1 MNEGVRPEQ
10 RSEPCRDSALCETHS
25 AEKHGSAPAGQA
37 EPFCYSGDE
46 LEALQQARNYLHWI
60 VSSMAPHVGR
70 RAAEIGAGIGNFAEH
85 LLQST
90 QVEQLVLIEP
100 AANLFPTL
108 EARFADEPRVRVLHS
123 EFRDCADQVQAET
136 VILANVLE
144 HVEDDT
150 DLLAAIHGILPAG
163 GSLLLFVPALPWL
176 YGTLDKKFDH
186 YRRYTRRELR
196 EKLERAGFRI
206 ERLRYF
212 NLPGV
217 AAWFLAGRILRQRTI
232 WAGQTRFYDRF
243 VIPWVSRLERA
254 WEPPLGQSLLAV
266 AKKGPRTAE

>member
-1 MNEGVRPEQ
+1 MNESVRPEQ
-10 RSEPCRDSALCETHS
+10 RIEPCRDSAVPEKG
-25 AEKHGSAPAGQA
+25 AES
-37 EPFCYSGDE
+37 FCYSGDE
-46 LEALQQARNYLHWI
+46 LEALQEARNYLHWI

-108 EARFADEPRVRVLHS
+108 ARRFAQERRVRVLQG
-123 EFRDCADQVQAET
+123 EFGDCSGKFQAET
-136 VILANVLE
+136 VILPNVLE
-144 HVEDDT
+144 HVEDDRG
-150 DLLAAIHGILPAG
+150 LLTGIHKFLPADG
-163 GSLLLFVPALPWL
+163 TLLLFVPALPRL
-176 YGTLDKKFDH
+176 FGTLDEQFGH
-186 YRRYTRRELR
+186 FRRYTRPELR
-196 EKLERAGFRI
+196 EKLERAGFRV

-217 AAWFLAGRILRQRTI
+217 AAWFLAGKILRQRTI
-232 WAGQTRFYDRF
+232 QAGQTWFYDRF
-243 VIPWVSRLERA
+243 VIPWVARLERA